1 MNIRYVI
8 RELGLVMLVLCLCMV
23 AVMGWAAWSHWSG
36 GNENERMAVLAL
48 VMSAAVG
55 AVAGLFCW
63 LFGNRSGLDYLGRRE
78 ALLLVALTWL
88 IGAAVAGLPYYA
100 WAWMESDILPDHT
113 FNSFASCYFESMS
126 GLTTTGATVLG
137 DIDALPKGLL
147 LWRALTHWLGGLGIV
162 MLFVAILPTLGVGG
176 KKLFLIEAPGPKQ
189 DGGVRP
195 RIADTARTLWVIYMG
210 LTIAA
215 ILALRATGAMDWF
228 DSVCHAFSM
237 VSTGGLSTRDAS
249 IGHYDSLAVD
259 FVCIV
264 FMLLAGVNFAL
275 FYALVRWKLTNVF
288 RDTELRVYLLLK
300 VIVAVVI
307 TFNLLGQTIVSTGG
321 RVIEEAHIGQAL
333 QYSTFQTVA
342 LHTGTGFV
350 TADYDPWPFFSRVLL
365 IGLMFIGGC
374 AGSTAGGIKVIRF
387 WVALKVMAS
396 ELEKMFRPNVVRPLR
411 VGNSVIDNET
421 AASAVI
427 YFLTVLILFG
437 VGAFLIGEFEGR
449 AGRPDFQ
456 TAMSASVST
465 LCNVGPGLHGVGPTM
480 NYGWFSPASLTV
492 MSFLML
498 LGRLE
503 VFTLLVLFLPR
514 FWRSD

>member
-1 MNIRYVI
+1 MNLRYVI

-23 AVMGWAAWSHWSG
+23 AVMGFAAWNWAG
-36 GNENERMAVLAL
+36 GNEDERLAMLAL
-48 VMSAAVG
+48 VISAVVG
-55 AVAGLFCW
+55 AVTGLFCW
-63 LFGNRSGLDYLGRRE
+63 LFGNRSGQDYLGRRE

-88 IGAAVAGLPYYA
+88 IGAAVAGLPYYV
-100 WAWMESDILPDHT
+100 WAWMESQNYVGHE
-113 FNSFASCYFESMS
+113 FGSFVSCYFEAMS

-137 DIDALPKGLL
+137 DIDSIPKGLL

-162 MLFVAILPTLGVGG
+162 MLFVAVLPALGVGG
-176 KKLFLIEAPGPKQ
+176 KKLFQIEAPGPKH

-195 RIADTARTLWVIYMG
+195 RIADTARTLWLIYLGM
-210 LTIAA
+210 TVAA
-215 ILALRATGAMDWF
+215 ILMLRLTGAMGWF

-249 IGHYDSLAVD
+249 IGYYDSVAVD
-259 FVCIV
+259 LVCIV

-275 FYALVRWKLTNVF
+275 FYALARGRFTNVF
-288 RDTELRVYLLLK
+288 RDTELRVYIVLK
-300 VIVAVVI
+300 IVVTVIVAV
-307 TFNLLGQTIVSTGG
+307 NLLGRPIVSTGG
-321 RVIEEAHIGQAL
+321 RVIEDAHAGQAL
-333 QYSTFQTVA
+333 QYGAFQTVA

-350 TADYDPWPFFSRVLL
+350 TADYDPWPFLSRVLL

-396 ELEKMFRPNVVRPLR
+396 ELEKMFCPNVIRPLK
-411 VGNSVIDNET
+411 VGNSVVDSET

-427 YFLTVLILFG
+427 YFLTILLLFG
-437 VGAFLIGEFEGR
+437 IGAFLIGEFEGR
-449 AGRPDFQ
+449 VREPDFL

-480 NYGWFSPASLTV
+480 NYGWFSTPSLIV
-492 MSFLML
+492 MSLLMV

-503 VFTLLVLFLPR
+503 VFTILVLFLPR

>member
-1 MNIRYVI
+1 MNYRYVI
-8 RELGLVMLVLCLCMV
+8 RELGLVMIVLCLCMV
-23 AVMGWAAWSHWSG
+23 AVMGFAAWNWSG
-36 GNENERMAVLAL
+36 GNEDERMAVLAL
-48 VMSAAVG
+48 VMSAVVG

-63 LFGNRSGLDYLGRRE
+63 LFGNRSGKDYLGRRE

-88 IGAAVAGLPYYA
+88 IGAAVAALPYFA
-100 WAWMESDILPDHT
+100 WAWMEDEILTNHA
-113 FNSFASCYFESMS
+113 FSSFVSCYFESMS

-137 DIDALPKGLL
+137 DIEGIPKGLL

-162 MLFVAILPTLGVGG
+162 MLFVAVLPTLGVGG
-176 KKLFLIEAPGPKQ
+176 KKLFQVETPGPKH

-195 RIADTARTLWVIYMG
+195 RIADTARTLWLIYMG

-215 ILALRATGAMDWF
+215 ILSLRLTGAMGWF

-249 IGHYDSLAVD
+249 IGYYDSVAVD
-259 FVCIV
+259 MVCMV

-275 FYALVRWKLTNVF
+275 FYTLARGKFVNVF
-288 RDTELRVYLLLK
+288 RDTELRVYIVLK
-300 VIVAVVI
+300 IVVTIFVA
-307 TFNLLGQTIVSTGG
+307 FNLLGQPIISTGG
-321 RVIEEAHIGQAL
+321 RVIEQAHAGQAL
-333 QYSTFQTVA
+333 QFSAFQTVA

-350 TADYDPWPFFSRVLL
+350 TADYDPWPFLSRVLL

-396 ELEKMFRPNVVRPLR
+396 EMEKIFRPNVVRPMK
-411 VGNSVIDNET
+411 VGKSVVDNET
-421 AASAVI
+421 AASAVV
-427 YFLTVLILFG
+427 YFLAILVLFAI
-437 VGAFLIGEFEGR
+437 GAFLIGEFEGR

-480 NYGWFSPASLTV
+480 NYGWFSPGSLTV
-492 MSFLML
+492 MSLLML

-503 VFTLLVLFLPR
+503 VFTILVLLLPR